1 MNDDLGSGL
10 GDQGNW
16 KPRLRGF
23 GAAWQG
29 MLAGAAGQ
37 ILGFGEFLEGELRG
51 FGPHFV
57 HACLVL
63 GRTKTLGADER
74 LALMQDIM
82 HEKRGQVLGRLSGED
97 PWSEAALKALGKLNS
112 IHCKRSDYMRLGG
125 YMRVPSTARVLAFAP
140 YLSPRILQALW
151 ELPDW
156 ICLLN
161 LLPILE
167 QPDAVAAIKKTFGG
181 RLWDL
186 SSGDRRSVIESLRH
200 ARSMP
205 ELLTKLS
212 RCKVQL
218 LSKEPFPQP
227 PIPGNQRLVPLC
239 SAAEMRRETR
249 EMRNCL
255 HKMIEEVFAGQ
266 VYFFSW
272 KGAQWATVL
281 VIYKGSELAHL
292 EVKGKANAAVLAET
306 ISEIRVLVEEQFS
319 KCHMA

>member
-1 MNDDLGSGL
+1 
-10 GDQGNW
+10 
-16 KPRLRGF
+16 
-23 GAAWQG
+23 
-29 MLAGAAGQ
+29 
-37 ILGFGEFLEGELRG
+37 
-51 FGPHFV
+51 
-57 HACLVL
+57 
-63 GRTKTLGADER
+63 
-74 LALMQDIM
+74 
-82 HEKRGQVLGRLSGED
+82 
-97 PWSEAALKALGKLNS
+97 
-112 IHCKRSDYMRLGG
+112 
-125 YMRVPSTARVLAFAP
+125 
-140 YLSPRILQALW
+140 
-151 ELPDW
+151 
-156 ICLLN
+156 
-161 LLPILE
+161 
-167 QPDAVAAIKKTFGG
+167 
-181 RLWDL
+181 
-186 SSGDRRSVIESLRH
+186 
-200 ARSMP
+200 MP

-306 ISEIRVLVEEQFS
+306 ISEIRVLVRNSFRSATWRENIRMPVPWPNRLFNLCLEYYYTIEFAVLRNPHPNLTLCYENRRPQTAFGEKEGAFS
-319 KCHMA
+319 CWRGGPQAHASLPYKKGRGHRKCPFSFFQPTVRIFRQSLVRERASVSISHHLFSL